1 MLSGGGGINTLAG
14 GLGDDTYAFS
24 TTGASDT
31 VNEAAGQGTDMLD
44 FGYVSGF
51 GIDATISGTIAVTYG
66 TSTTSVPTA
75 AGIDR
80 VRGTY
85 QTDRFRVPDGVAFA
99 GILDGLGQPGYAFT
113 DMDILDLSAW
123 TAPVAVSYLGALDV
137 SFVGSSTGTGGV
149 VNLRHVIGGTK
160 NDILRA
166 GAMPVW
172 FEGKAGNDTLAGS
185 VQSDLLDGGNDDDS
199 LSASYG
205 DDTLRGGWGSDTLAG
220 GPGNDT
226 YSFFDLFGTDTILET
241 PDDGH
246 DTMDFSAV
254 LSALTVSLGS
264 VTVTAPGASA
274 THAGSAIE
282 AVIGG
287 AGDDTFVMT
296 SPSVMF
302 PGTLDGGGG
311 ANTLRYD
318 AATPTL
324 VAQVKS
330 GQTPNVGL
338 ALKLGTVIAVPAY
351 TPIDLT
357 VPALSTVTDGII
369 RTGNQRI
376 VKQGSGKLI
385 LSLANSHSE
394 GTSVEAG
401 ELVVKNVAAL
411 GTGGLEIA
419 AGAKASLDV
428 GTVGIKIGFIKFDG
442 LLDIDRA
449 TLTVA
454 SGLTQ
459 ASLVAGLAAG
469 RGDGSWNGGHG
480 IASSAAAVQM
490 AAGVPRAIGWKDNGD
505 GSFTI
510 GYTVP
515 GDTDLDKRVDLLDA
529 ANFIAS
535 GKFDTGLVS
544 TWAEGNFNYDDVVD
558 ILDVSDFFNGS
569 IFDSGPLAAANA
581 STPTADTT
589 TPSMND
595 LVFAALAQNEQSRTT
610 TRKKA
615 FAVL

>member
-1 MLSGGGGINTLAG
+1 
-14 GLGDDTYAFS
+14 
-24 TTGASDT
+24 
-31 VNEAAGQGTDMLD
+31 
-44 FGYVSGF
+44 
-51 GIDATISGTIAVTYG
+51 
-66 TSTTSVPTA
+66 
-75 AGIDR
+75 
-80 VRGTY
+80 
-85 QTDRFRVPDGVAFA
+85 
-99 GILDGLGQPGYAFT
+99 
-113 DMDILDLSAW
+113 MDILDLSAW

-160 NDILRA
+160 NDVLRA

-254 LSALTVSLGS
+254 LSALTVNLGS

-296 SPSVMF
+296 SSSVMF

-324 VAQVKS
+324 VAQVRS

-401 ELVVKNVAAL
+401 ELVVKTVAAQAQLAVNL
-411 GTGGLEIA
+411 G
-419 AGAKASLDV
+419 
-428 GTVGIKIGFIKFDG
+428 GI
-442 LLDIDRA
+442 
-449 TLTVA
+449 
-454 SGLTQ
+454 
-459 ASLVAGLAAG
+459 
-469 RGDGSWNGGHG
+469 
-480 IASSAAAVQM
+480 
-490 AAGVPRAIGWKDNGD
+490 
-505 GSFTI
+505 
-510 GYTVP
+510 
-515 GDTDLDKRVDLLDA
+515 
-529 ANFIAS
+529 
-535 GKFDTGLVS
+535 
-544 TWAEGNFNYDDVVD
+544 
-558 ILDVSDFFNGS
+558 
-569 IFDSGPLAAANA
+569 
-581 STPTADTT
+581 
-589 TPSMND
+589 
-595 LVFAALAQNEQSRTT
+595 LVFG
-610 TRKKA
+610 A
-615 FAVL
+615 FNHA

>member
-1 MLSGGGGINTLAG
+1 
-14 GLGDDTYAFS
+14 
-24 TTGASDT
+24 
-31 VNEAAGQGTDMLD
+31 
-44 FGYVSGF
+44 
-51 GIDATISGTIAVTYG
+51 
-66 TSTTSVPTA
+66 
-75 AGIDR
+75 
-80 VRGTY
+80 
-85 QTDRFRVPDGVAFA
+85 
-99 GILDGLGQPGYAFT
+99 
-113 DMDILDLSAW
+113 
-123 TAPVAVSYLGALDV
+123 
-137 SFVGSSTGTGGV
+137 
-149 VNLRHVIGGTK
+149 
-160 NDILRA
+160 
-166 GAMPVW
+166 
-172 FEGKAGNDTLAGS
+172 
-185 VQSDLLDGGNDDDS
+185 
-199 LSASYG
+199 
-205 DDTLRGGWGSDTLAG
+205 
-220 GPGNDT
+220 
-226 YSFFDLFGTDTILET
+226 
-241 PDDGH
+241 
-246 DTMDFSAV
+246 
-254 LSALTVSLGS
+254 
-264 VTVTAPGASA
+264 
-274 THAGSAIE
+274 
-282 AVIGG
+282 
-287 AGDDTFVMT
+287 MT